1 MKTTTIPTAHAHV
14 QLTNNTQ
21 RIYGS
26 KFTVVDVEIYAR
38 KIRDGLGRVG
48 AGATGRS
55 PPLNPFT
62 FKCGVFNR
70 LLILSVSV
78 YCVYQYCNKR
88 IRASDI
94 IAANDMRN
102 WRTSDIAVCRGRHS
116 EQSS

>member
-1 MKTTTIPTAHAHV
+1 MKTTTIPTVHAHA
-14 QLTNNTQ
+14 QLTNTTQ

-48 AGATGRS
+48 AGATWCS
-55 PPLNPFT
+55 PGTPLNPLT

-78 YCVYQYCNKR
+78 YCVYQYYNKR
-88 IRASDI
+88 IRALDI
-94 IAANDMRN
+94 STANEKL
-102 WRTSDIAVCRGRHS
+102 AY
-116 EQSS
+116 Q